1 MKINN
6 EATKQLLTKGLLKIL
21 NNKMIS
27 EVTVTELCNVSQV
40 SRRTFYRYYN
50 NTMELLDE
58 MVSELLTQ
66 YKEKL
71 EETKNDNQNIES
83 QFYNF
88 WYEQKDFVKVL
99 IINDQMQKI
108 YIPSLTIL
116 LAIKSSTLK
125 DDLNDINVVY
135 NHGGMWSVLMY
146 SINNNIEID
155 NETFD
160 RIINKI

>member
-88 WYEQKDFVKVL
+88 WYKQKDFVKVL

-116 LAIKSSTLK
+116 LAIKSSTSK

>member
-116 LAIKSSTLK
+116 LAIKSSTSK

>member
-58 MVSELLTQ
+58 IVSELLTQ

-116 LAIKSSTLK
+116 LAIKSSTSK